1 MKDAVFYA
9 ITAVMA
15 FTGVLVPAWIA
26 QEVIHPRLIVL
37 SLFSVAALIYLGVSI
52 KLRMPGRPSTHAK
65 TI

>member
-9 ITAVMA
+9 ITAVIA

-26 QEVIHPRLIVL
+26 QEVIVL

-52 KLRMPGRPSTHAK
+52 KLRMPGRLSTHAK